1 MNIYIGDGVRKD
13 DRYFEKLAP
22 STVQA
27 EFQWTDDLQMQSDV
41 KEDPNPPVPDD
52 SQDEANEEENEEEN
66 ELKL

>member
-1 MNIYIGDGVRKD
+1 
-13 DRYFEKLAP
+13 
-22 STVQA
+22 
-27 EFQWTDDLQMQSDV
+27 MQSDV